1 MDPDEIGS
9 NAKPYEYNINDN
21 KKCID
26 SDMENEEDSDSDTEA
41 DNNNNFDN
49 VIEAEQQTDVNE
61 TNPNTIQQQ
70 QMDETNTFH
79 VTRSGRISKPR
90 DILTLYQSHLHTQ
103 AHEEVIYSNE
113 TARVIATTICHMN
126 VSLGSLTNEQAHQYV
141 QSYSLRKGLQ
151 HFGENGR
158 NAAISEMKQL
168 HDRAVF
174 EPIHINEMTQVERRR
189 AMESLIFLVEK
200 RDGRIKARTCA
211 NGSTQRLYT
220 ERDEAASPTAMTES
234 ILITATIDAKQNR
247 DVMTADIPNAFV
259 QTDVDQK
266 NHIKGERIIMKI
278 RGSLVDMLVEIAPE
292 VYYDFV
298 VYEGN
303 SKTLYVKMLKAIYGM
318 MQSSLLYYKKFRKD
332 IESIGFKINP
342 YDPCVANR
350 IVNEAQHTVCWH
362 VDDLKSSHI
371 DRQVNDK
378 FCQWLEKTYASDKIG
393 KVKAVRGTRHDYL
406 AMILDYS
413 TPGILKVDMTRYVKS
428 MIDDFPEK
436 LSGKTKTPW
445 NEKLFQVNTMA
456 KRLGNESTKIFHTF
470 VMKGMFLCKRGRQDI
485 QPAVAFLAT
494 RVTEPNEGDWKKL
507 VKMMNFLRATEDDIA
522 VMSAD
527 NSTTVKWHVD
537 ASFAVHKDF
546 RSHTGATMSLGLGT
560 ICSVSTKQKVNTRSS
575 TEAELVSVDD
585 VVSKI
590 LWTKLFIEAQGFVI
604 NTNIIYRD
612 NMSSMKLEANG
623 KESSGKRTRHFN
635 IKYFYITDLIRN
647 NDIQIRYCPTQDM
660 IADYMT
666 KPLVGAKFDT
676 FRNRIMNSTIPVAGN
691 TNLVGQKECVG

>member
-1 MDPDEIGS
+1 
-9 NAKPYEYNINDN
+9 
-21 KKCID
+21 
-26 SDMENEEDSDSDTEA
+26 
-41 DNNNNFDN
+41 
-49 VIEAEQQTDVNE
+49 
-61 TNPNTIQQQ
+61 
-70 QMDETNTFH
+70 
-79 VTRSGRISKPR
+79 
-90 DILTLYQSHLHTQ
+90 
-103 AHEEVIYSNE
+103 
-113 TARVIATTICHMN
+113 
-126 VSLGSLTNEQAHQYV
+126 
-141 QSYSLRKGLQ
+141 
-151 HFGENGR
+151 
-158 NAAISEMKQL
+158 
-168 HDRAVF
+168 
-174 EPIHINEMTQVERRR
+174 
-189 AMESLIFLVEK
+189 
-200 RDGRIKARTCA
+200 
-211 NGSTQRLYT
+211 
-220 ERDEAASPTAMTES
+220 
-234 ILITATIDAKQNR
+234 
-247 DVMTADIPNAFV
+247 
-259 QTDVDQK
+259 
-266 NHIKGERIIMKI
+266 
-278 RGSLVDMLVEIAPE
+278 
-292 VYYDFV
+292 
-298 VYEGN
+298 
-303 SKTLYVKMLKAIYGM
+303 M

-350 IVNEAQHTVCWH
+350 IVNETQHTVCWH

-371 DRQVNDK
+371 DSQVNDK
-378 FCQWLEKTYASDKIG
+378 FLKWLEDTYASDKIG

-406 AMILDYS
+406 AMILDFS
-413 TPGILKVDMTRYVKS
+413 TPGMLKVDMTRYVKS

-436 LSGKTKTPW
+436 LSGNTKTPW

-456 KRLGNESTKIFHTF
+456 KKLGNESTKIFHTF

-494 RVTEPNEGDWKKL
+494 RVTEPNEGDWQKL
-507 VKMMNFLRATEDDIA
+507 VKMMNFLKATKDDIA

-527 NSTTVKWHVD
+527 DSTTIIWHVD

-560 ICSVSTKQKVNTRSS
+560 ICSISTKQKINTRSS

-604 NTNIIYRD
+604 NKNIIYRD

-635 IKYFYITDLIRN
+635 IKYFYITDLIKN

-666 KPLVGAKFDT
+666 KPLVGAKFDA
-676 FRNRIMNSTIPVAGN
+676 FRNRIMNSTIPKAYN